1 MALNDHDQARI
12 RDYLLG
18 KLSEDEREKVE
29 ERLMVEDALFEEL
42 EILKGELIEEYREGE
57 LRGKERESFE
67 HGFLSS
73 AEGRQRQ
80 VFAVAIDTLE
90 QHRPQPQPIGLLERI
105 SAFFRKPQWA
115 VPAVG
120 LAAVVIVAI
129 LFMRSP
135 RDSSSFVA
143 INLSSSTVT
152 RSDGGAPPPTITIP
166 PDVSEL
172 RVTLALPQPA
182 TPDTRYRIVLDNRR
196 QRTSFQPTG
205 QDANSV
211 SLVIPARHVPPGS
224 YALVIYATKPGGT
237 EQQLPGNY
245 YFTVN

>member
-18 KLSEDEREKVE
+18 RLSEDEREKVE

-90 QHRPQPQPIGLLERI
+90 QNRQPQAIGLLERI
-105 SAFFRKPQWA
+105 SNLFRKPQWA
-115 VPAVG
+115 IPIAG
-120 LAAVVIVAI
+120 LATVLIVGI
-129 LFMRSP
+129 LFVRTP
-135 RDSSSFVA
+135 QQPTRFVA
-143 INLSSSTVT
+143 ITLSSSTVT
-152 RSDGGAPPPTITIP
+152 RSEGELQPVTITIP
-166 PDVSEL
+166 SDASEL
-172 RVTLALPQPA
+172 KVSLTLPQPA
-182 TPDTRYRIVLDNRR
+182 TPDNRYRIVLDNRR
-196 QRTSFQPTG
+196 ERTSFQPSG

-211 SLVIPARHVPPGS
+211 SVVIPARQVPPGS
-224 YALVIYATKPGGT
+224 YALIIYAIKPDGT
-237 EQQLPGNY
+237 EQQIPGTY
-245 YFTVN
+245 YFNTQ

>member
-18 KLSEDEREKVE
+18 RLSEDEREKVE

-90 QHRPQPQPIGLLERI
+90 QNRQPQAIGLLERI
-105 SAFFRKPQWA
+105 SNLFRKPQWA
-115 VPAVG
+115 IPIAG
-120 LAAVVIVAI
+120 LATVLIAGI
-129 LFMRSP
+129 LFVRTP
-135 RDSSSFVA
+135 QQPTRFVA
-143 INLSSSTVT
+143 ITLSSSTVT
-152 RSDGGAPPPTITIP
+152 RSEGELQPVTITIP
-166 PDVSEL
+166 SDASEL
-172 RVTLALPQPA
+172 KVSLTLPQPA
-182 TPDTRYRIVLDNRR
+182 TPDNRYRIVLDNRR
-196 QRTSFQPTG
+196 ERTSFQPSG

-211 SLVIPARHVPPGS
+211 SVVIPARQVPPGS
-224 YALVIYATKPGGT
+224 YALIIYAIKPDGT
-237 EQQLPGNY
+237 EQQIPGTY
-245 YFTVN
+245 YFNTQ